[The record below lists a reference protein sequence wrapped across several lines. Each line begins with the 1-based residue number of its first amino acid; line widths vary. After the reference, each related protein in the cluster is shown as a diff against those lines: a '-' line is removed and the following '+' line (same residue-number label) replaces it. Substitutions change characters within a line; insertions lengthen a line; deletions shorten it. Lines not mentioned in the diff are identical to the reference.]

1 MIEVIMNYHEGA
13 DIIDNISRVCL
24 LDKKGLKSL
33 KDLLS
38 SAMSYVVHIR
48 KHELDKYLQSKKIKP
63 IRDDIDVYALAD
75 SRYYDEV
82 LGFDPKE

>member
-1 MIEVIMNYHEGA
+1 
-13 DIIDNISRVCL
+13 
-24 LDKKGLKSL
+24 
-33 KDLLS
+33 
-38 SAMSYVVHIR
+38 MSYVVHIR